1 MLIGEGR
8 TPFHRPVQVF
18 ASEGITKVAGRGGRV
33 SSTIIGCSLD
43 VSALGEGDE
52 KGTAYAWQRRER
64 QMKKMPP
71 RAPTSPP
78 QAETRAE
85 YNDRL
90 LKALVENLNR
100 NVLAEHEQ
108 DLAMLPPE
116 VRASKTPEQW
126 LATPPLE
133 ILKLARDAEKSR
145 P

>member
-1 MLIGEGR
+1 
-8 TPFHRPVQVF
+8 
-18 ASEGITKVAGRGGRV
+18 
-33 SSTIIGCSLD
+33 
-43 VSALGEGDE
+43 
-52 KGTAYAWQRRER
+52 
-64 QMKKMPP
+64 MKKMPP